1 MSKANLSKARTWL
14 KGLIGVAI
22 LVLMPPLLA
31 GHWDL
36 PTVWALIAVYIGFL
50 LAAWFTIFRRDPDLL
65 RERQQSGPGAKRWDR
80 IWLTIYSMIL
90 LSTLVVAIL
99 DVGRFHWSDTVPIW
113 LQVAGLVG
121 FAASLVF
128 AGWAMAEN
136 TFFSE
141 VVRIQHDRG
150 HRVVATGPYRYVR
163 HPGYLGNIIAW
174 PCTALAIGSWLALLP
189 AAVVVVLY
197 VIRTALEDRTLQAE
211 LAGYVEYAQ
220 QVRYRLVPGIW

>member
-1 MSKANLSKARTWL
+1 MSKAKTWL
-14 KGLIGVAI
+14 KGLIGGAI

-36 PTVWALIAVYIGFL
+36 PTVWALIGVYVGFL
-50 LAAWFTIFRRDPDLL
+50 LVAWLTIFRKDPDLL

-80 IWLTIYSMIL
+80 IWLTIYSMFL

-113 LQVAGLVG
+113 LQVAGFVG
-121 FAASLVF
+121 FAASLTF

-141 VVRIQHDRG
+141 VVRIQQDRG

>member
-1 MSKANLSKARTWL
+1 
-14 KGLIGVAI
+14 
-22 LVLMPPLLA
+22 
-31 GHWDL
+31 
-36 PTVWALIAVYIGFL
+36 
-50 LAAWFTIFRRDPDLL
+50 
-65 RERQQSGPGAKRWDR
+65 
-80 IWLTIYSMIL
+80 
-90 LSTLVVAIL
+90 
-99 DVGRFHWSDTVPIW
+99 
-113 LQVAGLVG
+113 
-121 FAASLVF
+121 
-128 AGWAMAEN
+128 MAEN

>member
-1 MSKANLSKARTWL
+1 MSKAKTWL
-14 KGLIGVAI
+14 KGLIGGAI

-36 PTVWALIAVYIGFL
+36 PTVWALIGVYIGFL
-50 LAAWFTIFRRDPDLL
+50 LVAWLTIFRKDPDLL

-80 IWLTIYSMIL
+80 IWLTIYSMFL

-113 LQVAGLVG
+113 LQVAGFVG
-121 FAASLVF
+121 FAASLIF

-150 HRVVATGPYRYVR
+150 HRVVATGPYRCVR